1 LNSFLVVI
9 VGGVGSF
16 IGTAVG
22 GVCPDCELFL
32 WRYLKRQSAKSAVPG
47 VWLRCSEC
55 DVSTYARPARSHIV
69 QRDPPWV
76 VDPEQVV
83 EWFETNM
90 VGAGAIAATD
100 GGSQ

>member
-1 LNSFLVVI
+1 M
-9 VGGVGSF
+9 
-16 IGTAVG
+16 TALKKNIRLYA
-22 GVCPDCELFL
+22 GVCPDCGLFL

-76 VDPEQVV
+76 ADPEQVV
-83 EWFETNM
+83 EWFDEELGDAESTGTTGP
-90 VGAGAIAATD
+90 VAAAD
-100 GGSQ
+100 GGEL